1 MLRATPVLCAL
12 GGALVAFGGCGLGPG
27 EKPQGTRL
35 TVTENFGAL
44 QRTEQPAPKTGA
56 GDTVMRLLQRNA
68 KVTTRFGGGFVQSI
82 DGVAGSRR
90 AGRPYDWFFYVNGVE
105 SEKGAASVEVREGDR
120 VWWDRHDWG
129 LTMRVPAVVG
139 SFPEPFRRGRNGKRL
154 PVRVE
159 CTAPQSEACR
169 TARDRLTAVGVVA
182 ARGGLQ
188 TSQTKN
194 TLRVLVGP
202 YAALRNDDAAGRL
215 ERGPRASGVY
225 ARAARDGRSVAVL
238 DATGRVTRTL
248 TAGTGLLGATR
259 VRDGQPVWLVTGT
272 DDRGVLDAARAL
284 EEGVLRDKFALA
296 ISDGRAVALP
306 EIAVPR

>member
-1 MLRATPVLCAL
+1 MARAAVAS
-12 GGALVAFGGCGLGPG
+12 LVAGLLALPASGCGLGPG
-27 EKPQGTRL
+27 TAPAGTRL
-35 TVTENFGAL
+35 TLTEDFGARAQAEL
-44 QRTEQPAPKTGA
+44 PTPRTGA

-68 KVTTRFGGGFVQSI
+68 KVTTRYGGGFVQSI
-82 DGVAGSRR
+82 AGVAGGRR

-105 SEKGAASVEVREGDR
+105 SEKGAASVKVREGDR

-139 SFPEPFRRGRNGKRL
+139 SFPEPLRHGRDGKRL

-159 CTAPQSEACR
+159 CIDPQGEACR
-169 TARDRLTAVGVVA
+169 TVRDRLTAAGVVA
-182 ARGGLQ
+182 AGGGLQ
-188 TSQTKN
+188 TSQTAH

-202 YAALRNDDAAGRL
+202 YATLRADDAAGRL

-225 ARAARDGRSVAVL
+225 ARPARDGRSVSML

-248 TAGTGLLGATR
+248 GAGTGLIGATR
-259 VRDGQPVWLVTGT
+259 VRDGQPVWLITGT

-284 EEGVLRDKFALA
+284 EESALKDRFALA
-296 ISDGRAVALP
+296 VSDGRGVALP
-306 EIAVPR
+306 EVAARR

>member
-1 MLRATPVLCAL
+1 MLRAAAL
-12 GGALVAFGGCGLGPG
+12 PSVVVAVFLAVGCGLGPG
-27 EKPQGTRL
+27 DAPTGTKL
-35 TVTENFGAL
+35 TVTEDFGARS
-44 QRTEQPAPKTGA
+44 RTDLPMPLTGA

-68 KVTTRFGGGFVQSI
+68 KVATRYGGGFVQSI
-82 DGVAGSRR
+82 DGVTGGRR
-90 AGRPYDWFFYVNGVE
+90 EGRPYDWFFYVNGVE
-105 SEKGAASVEVREGDR
+105 SEKGATSVEVREGDR

-139 SFPEPFRRGRNGKRL
+139 SFPEPFRRGRDGKRL

-159 CTAPQSEACR
+159 CIDPEAQACQV
-169 TARDRLTAVGVVA
+169 ARDRLTAVGVLA

-194 TLRVLVGP
+194 TLRVLVGR
-202 YAALRNDDAAGRL
+202 YADLRADDAAARL

-225 ARAARDGRSVAVL
+225 ARAAPDGRSVAVL
-238 DATGRVTRTL
+238 DPTGRVTRTL
-248 TAGTGLLGATR
+248 GPGTGLVGATR

-284 EEGVLRDKFALA
+284 EEGVLSDKFALA
-296 ISDGRAVALP
+296 ISDGRAVNLP
-306 EIAVPR
+306 EVEPPR

>member
-1 MLRATPVLCAL
+1 MVRAAVRGLVCT
-12 GGALVAFGGCGLGPG
+12 GALAAGGCGLGAGGPAT
-27 EKPQGTRL
+27 GTKL
-35 TVTENFGAL
+35 TVTEDFGARS
-44 QRTEQPAPKTGA
+44 RTEQPAPHTGG

-68 KVTTRFGGGFVQSI
+68 KVSTRYGGGFVQSI
-82 DGVAGSRR
+82 DGAASGRR

-120 VWWDRHDWG
+120 IWWDRHDWG

-139 SFPEPFRRGRNGKRL
+139 SFPEPFLHGRDGKRL

-159 CTAPQSEACR
+159 CIEPQGDACR
-169 TARDRLTAVGVVA
+169 TARDRLTKLGIVA
-182 ARGGLQ
+182 AGGGLQ

-194 TLRVLVGP
+194 TLRVLVGR
-202 YAALRNDDAAGRL
+202 YAQLRVDDAAAKL

-225 ARAARDGRSVAVL
+225 ARPAPDGRSVAVL

-248 TAGTGLLGATR
+248 GPGTGLVGATR
-259 VRDGQPVWLVTGT
+259 VRDGQPVWLITGT

-284 EEGVLRDKFALA
+284 EEGVLTDKFALA
-296 ISDGRAVALP
+296 INDGRAVALP
-306 EIAVPR
+306 EIGTRR

>member
-1 MLRATPVLCAL
+1 MKRARALAAIVACAL
-12 GGALVAFGGCGLGPG
+12 AAGGCGLGPG
-27 EKPQGTRL
+27 EKPADTRL
-35 TVTENFGAL
+35 TVTENFGARS
-44 QRTEQPAPKTGA
+44 RTQLEMPVTGA
-56 GDTVMRLLQRNA
+56 GDTVMRMLQRNA

-82 DGVAGSRR
+82 DGVAGGRR

-129 LTMRVPAVVG
+129 LTMRIPAVVG
-139 SFPEPFRRGRNGKRL
+139 SFPEPFRRGRDGRRL

-159 CTAPQSEACR
+159 CTEPESEACQ
-169 TARDRLTAVGVVA
+169 TARDRLTDVGVLA

-188 TSQTKN
+188 TSQTKK

-202 YAALRNDDAAGRL
+202 YAALRNDDSAGRL
-215 ERGPRASGVY
+215 ERGPRSSGVY

-238 DATGRVTRTL
+238 DPTGRVTRTL
-248 TAGTGLLGATR
+248 GAGTGLIGATR

-284 EEGVLRDKFALA
+284 EEGVLSDKFALA
-296 ISDGRAVALP
+296 ITGGRAVALP
-306 EIAVPR
+306 EVGPER